1 MTIGV
6 RHTGIVVQ
14 DLDGAIR
21 FWTKLLGLE
30 VVSNQLETGSFID
43 SLLGID
49 DVSVQTVKLKAV
61 DKTMVE
67 LLKFGNNGCES
78 DPEKK
83 PNSSG
88 ITHIA
93 LTVKNIDEMLVKLRE
108 NSYLP
113 INHAQLSDQGHV
125 KVCYLVG
132 FEGILIE
139 LVEEVRL

>member
-21 FWTKLLGLE
+21 FWTTLMGLE

-43 SLLGID
+43 LLLGID
-49 DVSVQTVKLKAV
+49 NVSVQTVKLRAV

-67 LLKFGNNGCES
+67 LLKFGNKGCES

-93 LTVKNIDEMLVKLRE
+93 FTVKNIEEILLKLRE
-108 NSYLP
+108 NSYFP
-113 INHAQLSDQGHV
+113 INHAQLSDEGHV